1 MVKGG
6 GYEPIL
12 LKQTIL
18 DMNLIQVLDSD
29 HLSVVK
35 IHSDPLLDEYVDVS
49 EGLGKLAGHHHHHHR
64 SAAEQATTSFLQPQ
78 RSCAN
83 SDSLPGAN
91 HVVCVSQKV
100 LNVSEKQGSLPS

>member
-49 EGLGKLAGHHHHHHR
+49 EGLGKLAGHHRHHHR
-64 SAAEQATTSFLQPQ
+64 SAAEQATPSFLQPQ

-83 SDSLPGAN
+83 LDSLPGPIMLS
-91 HVVCVSQKV
+91 VSPKR
-100 LNVSEKQGSLPS
+100 